1 MDAFRVT
8 GGKPLT
14 GTVRVSGTKNLV
26 SKVMVASML
35 SDQPSVFT
43 NAPVRLGEVDI
54 TADIARSL
62 GSEIAMSGD
71 DNGTLTMLTSAF
83 STTVVPERFAGL
95 NRIPIL
101 MVGPLLHRT
110 GTASVPMPG
119 GDRIGQRPVNYHID
133 ALEQMGAEIKFVDNY
148 FHCTADKLT
157 GTSITLPFPSVGA
170 TENIIMAAV
179 LARGTTII
187 ENAAVEPEI
196 VELMRYLQKMGAIIN
211 LETNRRIIIEGV
223 DRLKGAEQLIM
234 PDRIEAA
241 SFACAA
247 IATKGDVF
255 IDGAMQSSMMTFLN
269 SIRRAGADFEVIGN
283 GIRFFYK
290 DRLKPLAIETDVHPG
305 FMTDWQ
311 QPWVLLMTQAHGMS
325 VVHETVYENRF
336 GYTRELHKM
345 GAQIQLY
352 KSCLGGNPCRFKS
365 LVHPHSAVIL
375 GPTKLQGSHITIPD
389 LRAGFVYLIA
399 ATLAEGESI
408 ITGIHHVERGYE
420 HIQQKLQGVGVTI
433 ERIVVEEA

>member
-1 MDAFRVT
+1 MDAFLVK
-8 GGKPLT
+8 GGKPLS
-14 GTVRVSGTKNLV
+14 GTVRVSGTKNLI

-35 SDQPSVFT
+35 SDTPSTFT

-54 TADIARSL
+54 TGDIAKSL
-62 GSEIAMSGD
+62 GTEISLSDEA
-71 DNGTLTMLTSAF
+71 NGTLTINTPMF
-83 STTVVPERFAGL
+83 KTTVVPERFAGL

-101 MVGPLLHRT
+101 MIGPMLHRT

-119 GDRIGQRPVNYHID
+119 GDKIGARPVNYHVD
-133 ALEQMGAEIKFVDNY
+133 ALEQMGAKIEFVDNY

-157 GTSITLPFPSVGA
+157 GTHIVLPFPSVGA

-187 ENAAVEPEI
+187 DNAAVEPEI

-211 LETNRRIIIEGV
+211 LETNRRIIIDGV
-223 DRLKGAEQLIM
+223 DRLKGAQQRIM

-247 IATKGDVF
+247 IATKGDIF
-255 IDGAMQSSMMTFLN
+255 IEGAMQGTMMTFLN
-269 SIRRAGADFEVIGN
+269 NLRRAGADFDVSGG

-311 QPWVLLMTQAHGMS
+311 QPWVLMMTQAHGMS

-336 GYTRELHKM
+336 GYTQELVKM
-345 GAQIQLY
+345 GAEIQLY
-352 KSCLGGNPCRFKS
+352 KSCLGGNPCRFKT

-375 GPTKLQGSHITIPD
+375 GPAKLKGSRITIPD

-399 ATLAEGESI
+399 AALAEGESI
-408 ITGIHHVERGYE
+408 TTGIHHVERGYE
-420 HIQQKLQGVGVTI
+420 HIQQKLAGLGVDI
-433 ERIVVEEA
+433 QRIKVDE

>member
-14 GTVRVSGTKNLV
+14 GTVRVSGTKNLI
-26 SKVMVASML
+26 SKLMVASLL
-35 SDQPSVFT
+35 SDQTSTFT

-62 GSEIAMSGD
+62 GSEITTSAKE
-71 DNGTLTMLTSAF
+71 NGTLTMHTPAFTTS
-83 STTVVPERFAGL
+83 VVPERFAGL

-110 GTASVPMPG
+110 GMASVPMPG
-119 GDRIGQRPVNYHID
+119 GDKIGQRPVNYHID
-133 ALEQMGAEIKFVDNY
+133 ALEQMGAKIEFVDNY
-148 FHCTADKLT
+148 FHCTADALM

-170 TENIIMAAV
+170 TENIIMSAV

-196 VELMRYLQKMGAIIN
+196 VELMQYLQTMGAIIN

-223 DRLKGAEQLIM
+223 DRLKGAEQRIM
-234 PDRIEAA
+234 PDRIEAV

-255 IDGAMQSSMMTFLN
+255 IEGAMQSTMMTFLN
-269 SIRRAGADFEVIGN
+269 CVRRAGADFDVMDN
-283 GIRFFYK
+283 GIRFYYK
-290 DRLKPLAIETDVHPG
+290 GPLKPLAIETDVHPG

-336 GYTRELHKM
+336 GYTRELQKM

-365 LVHPHSAVIL
+365 QVHPHSVVIL
-375 GPTKLQGSHITIPD
+375 GPTKLKGSDILIPD

-399 ATLAEGESI
+399 ASLAEGESI

-420 HIQQKLQGVGVTI
+420 NIQQKLEGLGVAI
-433 ERIVVEEA
+433 ERIKVKGE

>member
-8 GGKPLT
+8 GGKPLS
-14 GTVRVSGTKNLV
+14 GTVRVSGTKNLI
-26 SKVMVASML
+26 SKLMVASLL
-35 SDQPSVFT
+35 SDDASTFT
-43 NAPVRLGEVDI
+43 NAPIKLGEVDI

-62 GSEIAMSGD
+62 GSDITMTPEAG
-71 DNGTLTMLTSAF
+71 GTLRMETPTF

-101 MVGPLLHRT
+101 MIGPLLHRT

-119 GDRIGQRPVNYHID
+119 GDKIGVRPVNYHIT
-133 ALEQMGAEIKFVDNY
+133 ALEQMGAKVEFANDY
-148 FHCTADKLT
+148 FTCTADKLT
-157 GTSITLPFPSVGA
+157 GTTITLPFPSVGA
-170 TENIIMAAV
+170 TENIIMSAV
-179 LARGTTII
+179 LARGTTILD
-187 ENAAVEPEI
+187 NAAVEPEI
-196 VELMRYLQKMGAIIN
+196 FELMRYLQKMGAIIN
-211 LETNRRIIIEGV
+211 LETNRRIIIDGV
-223 DRLKGAEQLIM
+223 DRLKGTQQRVM

-247 IATKGDVF
+247 IATKGD
-255 IDGAMQSSMMTFLN
+255 IYIEGAMQSTMMTFLN
-269 SIRRAGADFEVIGN
+269 SIRRLGADFDVTGN

-290 DRLKPLAIETDVHPG
+290 DTLKPLAIETDVHPG

-336 GYTRELHKM
+336 GYTRELQKM

-375 GPTKLQGSHITIPD
+375 GPTKLKGSNITIPD

-420 HIQQKLQGVGVTI
+420 HIQQKLQGLGVEI
-433 ERIVVEEA
+433 ERIQVEE

>member
-14 GTVRVSGTKNLV
+14 GTVRVSGTKNLI

-35 SDQPSVFT
+35 SSEASTFT

-54 TADIARSL
+54 TADISRSL
-62 GSEIAMSGD
+62 GSEIAMSHEA
-71 DNGTLTMLTSAF
+71 NGTLTMQTQSF
-83 STTVVPERFAGL
+83 STTVVPQRFAGL

-101 MVGPLLHRT
+101 MIGPLLHRT

-119 GDRIGQRPVNYHID
+119 GDKIGQRPVNYHID
-133 ALEQMGAEIKFVDNY
+133 ALERMGAKIEYVDNY
-148 FHCTADKLT
+148 FHCTADKLS
-157 GTSITLPFPSVGA
+157 GTTISLPFPSVGA
-170 TENIIMAAV
+170 TENVIMSAV

-187 ENAAVEPEI
+187 ENAAIEPEI
-196 VELMRYLQKMGAIIN
+196 VELMRFLQKMGAIIN
-211 LETNRRIIIEGV
+211 LETNRRIIIDGV
-223 DRLKGAEQLIM
+223 DRLKGAQQRIM

-247 IATKGDVF
+247 IATKGDIF
-255 IDGAMQSSMMTFLN
+255 IENALQSPMMTFLN
-269 SIRRAGADFEVIGN
+269 SIRRAGADFDVTGG

-290 DRLKPLAIETDVHPG
+290 DTLKPLAIETDVHPG

-336 GYTRELHKM
+336 GYTRELQKM

-352 KSCLGGNPCRFKS
+352 KSCLGGNLCRFKS

-375 GPTKLQGSHITIPD
+375 GPTKLKGGHILIPD

-399 ATLAEGESI
+399 ASLAEGESI

-420 HIQQKLQGVGVTI
+420 RIQEKLEGLGVSI
-433 ERIVVEEA
+433 ERIKVEEE

>member
-14 GTVRVSGTKNLV
+14 GTVRVSGTKNLI
-26 SKVMVASML
+26 SKVMVASLL
-35 SDQPSVFT
+35 SDQPSTFT
-43 NAPVRLGEVDI
+43 NAPIQLGEVDI

-62 GSEIAMSGD
+62 GSEIAMSPEA
-71 DNGTLTMLTSAF
+71 NGTLTMRTPSF
-83 STTVVPERFAGL
+83 STTVVPQRFAGL

-101 MVGPLLHRT
+101 MIGPLLHRN

-119 GDRIGQRPVNYHID
+119 GDKIGQRPVNYHVD
-133 ALEQMGAEIKFVDNY
+133 ALEQMGAKVEFVDNY
-148 FHCTADKLT
+148 FHCTADKLN
-157 GTSITLPFPSVGA
+157 GTSIHLPFPSVGA
-170 TENIIMAAV
+170 TENIIMSAV

-187 ENAAVEPEI
+187 DNAAVEPEI

-211 LETNRRIIIEGV
+211 LETNRRIVIDGV
-223 DRLKGAEQLIM
+223 DRLKGTEQRIM

-247 IATKGDVF
+247 IATKGDIF
-255 IDGAMQSSMMTFLN
+255 IESAMQSTMMTFLN
-269 SIRRAGADFEVIGN
+269 SIRRLGADFDVTGG

-290 DRLKPLAIETDVHPG
+290 DKLKPLAIETDVHPG

-336 GYTRELHKM
+336 GYTQELQKM

-352 KSCLGGNPCRFKS
+352 KSCLGGSSCRFKS

-375 GPTKLQGSHITIPD
+375 GPTKLKGSRITIPD

-420 HIQQKLQGVGVTI
+420 HIQQKLQGLGVEI
-433 ERIVVEEA
+433 ERVKVEE

>member
-1 MDAFRVT
+1 MDAFLVK
-8 GGKPLT
+8 GGKPLS
-14 GTVRVSGTKNLV
+14 GTVRVSGTKNLI

-35 SDQPSVFT
+35 SDSASTFT
-43 NAPVRLGEVDI
+43 NAPIKLGEVDI
-54 TADIARSL
+54 TGDIAKSL
-62 GSEIAMSGD
+62 GTEIAMSSEA
-71 DNGTLTMLTSAF
+71 NGTLTIQTSQF

-101 MVGPLLHRT
+101 MIGPMLHRT

-119 GDRIGQRPVNYHID
+119 GDKIGVRPVNYHIS
-133 ALEQMGAEIKFVDNY
+133 ALEQMGAKIEFVDNY

-170 TENIIMAAV
+170 TENIIMSAV

-187 ENAAVEPEI
+187 DNAAVEPEI
-196 VELMRYLQKMGAIIN
+196 IELMRYLQRMGAIIN
-211 LETNRRIIIEGV
+211 LETNRRIVIDGV
-223 DRLKGAEQLIM
+223 DRLKGAQQRIM

-247 IATKGDVF
+247 IATKGDIF
-255 IDGAMQSSMMTFLN
+255 IEGALQSTMMTFLN
-269 SIRRAGADFEVIGN
+269 NIRRAGADFDVTGG

-311 QPWVLLMTQAHGMS
+311 QPWVLMMTQAHGMS

-336 GYTRELHKM
+336 GYTQELRNM

-352 KSCLGGNPCRFKS
+352 KSCLGGNPCRFKT

-375 GPTKLQGSHITIPD
+375 GPTKLKGSRITIPD

-399 ATLAEGESI
+399 ASLAEGESI
-408 ITGIHHVERGYE
+408 TTGIHHVERGYE
-420 HIQQKLQGVGVTI
+420 HIQQKLAGLGVDI
-433 ERIVVEEA
+433 ERITVDDV

>member
-1 MDAFRVT
+1 MDAFLVK
-8 GGKPLT
+8 GGKPLS
-14 GTVRVSGTKNLV
+14 GTVRVSGTKNLI

-35 SDQPSVFT
+35 SDTASTFT

-54 TADIARSL
+54 TGDIAKSL
-62 GSEIAMSGD
+62 GTEIALSD
-71 DNGTLTMLTSAF
+71 EANGTLTINTPTF
-83 STTVVPERFAGL
+83 KTTVVPERFAGL

-101 MVGPLLHRT
+101 MIGPMLHRT

-119 GDRIGQRPVNYHID
+119 GDKIGARPVNYHIT
-133 ALEQMGAEIKFVDNY
+133 ALEQMGAKIEFVDNY

-157 GTSITLPFPSVGA
+157 GTHIVLPFPSVGA
-170 TENIIMAAV
+170 TENIIMASV

-187 ENAAVEPEI
+187 DNAAVEPEI

-211 LETNRRIIIEGV
+211 LETNRRIIIDGV
-223 DRLKGAEQLIM
+223 DRLKGAQQRIM

-247 IATKGDVF
+247 IATKGDIF
-255 IDGAMQSSMMTFLN
+255 IEGAMQGTMMTFLN
-269 SIRRAGADFEVIGN
+269 NLRRAGADFDVSGG

-311 QPWVLLMTQAHGMS
+311 QPWVLMMTQAHGMS

-336 GYTRELHKM
+336 GYTQELVKM

-352 KSCLGGNPCRFKS
+352 KSCLGGNPCRFKT
-365 LVHPHSAVIL
+365 LVHPHSAVIM
-375 GPTKLQGSHITIPD
+375 GPAKLKGSRITIPD

-399 ATLAEGESI
+399 AALAEGESI
-408 ITGIHHVERGYE
+408 TTGIHHVERGYE
-420 HIQQKLQGVGVTI
+420 HIQQKLAGLGVDI
-433 ERIVVEEA
+433 QRIKVDE

>member
-14 GTVRVSGTKNLV
+14 GTVRVSGTKNLI
-26 SKVMVASML
+26 SKLMVASLL
-35 SDQPSVFT
+35 SDQQSTFT

-62 GSEIAMSGD
+62 GSEIAISPVG
-71 DNGTLTMLTSAF
+71 NGTLTMHTPSF
-83 STTVVPERFAGL
+83 TTTVVPQRFAGL

-101 MVGPLLHRT
+101 MIGPLLHRT
-110 GTASVPMPG
+110 GSASVPMPG
-119 GDRIGQRPVNYHID
+119 GDKIGQRPVNYHID
-133 ALEQMGAEIKFVDNY
+133 ALEQMGANIEFVDNY

-170 TENIIMAAV
+170 TENIIMSAV

-196 VELMRYLQKMGAIIN
+196 VELMQFLQTMGAIIN
-211 LETNRRIIIEGV
+211 LETNRRIIIDGV

-255 IDGAMQSSMMTFLN
+255 IDGAMQSTMMTFLN
-269 SIRRAGADFEVIGN
+269 NIRRAGADFDVADG

-290 DRLKPLAIETDVHPG
+290 GPLKPLAIETDVHPG

-336 GYTRELHKM
+336 GYTRELQKM

-375 GPTKLQGSHITIPD
+375 GPTKLMGSHITIPD

-399 ATLAEGESI
+399 ASLAEGESI

-420 HIQQKLQGVGVTI
+420 HIQQKLEGLGVDI
-433 ERIVVEEA
+433 ERIKVEDE

>member
-14 GTVRVSGTKNLV
+14 GSVRVGGTKNLI

-35 SDQPSVFT
+35 SDAPSTFT
-43 NAPVRLGEVDI
+43 NAPIQLGEVDI
-54 TADIARSL
+54 TGDIARSL
-62 GSEIAMSGD
+62 GSKISTSSD
-71 DNGTLTMLTSAF
+71 DNGTLTIQTSSF
-83 STTVVPERFAGL
+83 STTVVPQRFAGL

-101 MVGPLLHRT
+101 MIGPLLHRT

-119 GDRIGQRPVNYHID
+119 GDKIGVRPVNYHID
-133 ALEQMGAEIKFVDNY
+133 ALEQMGAKIEFVDNY

-157 GTSITLPFPSVGA
+157 GTSIVLPFPSVGA
-170 TENIIMAAV
+170 TENIIMSAV

-187 ENAAVEPEI
+187 DNAAVEPEI

-223 DRLKGAEQLIM
+223 DRLKGAEQPIM
-234 PDRIEAA
+234 PDRIEAV

-255 IDGAMQSSMMTFLN
+255 IESAQQSTMMTFLN
-269 SIRRAGADFEVIGN
+269 NIRRAGADFEVTVD
-283 GIRFFYK
+283 GIRFFYQDK
-290 DRLKPLAIETDVHPG
+290 LRPLAIETDVHPG

-336 GYTRELHKM
+336 GYTRELQKM

-352 KSCLGGNPCRFKS
+352 KSCLGSTPCRFKS
-365 LVHPHSAVIL
+365 LVHPHSAVVL
-375 GPTKLQGSHITIPD
+375 GPTKLKGSHITIPD

-420 HIQQKLQGVGVTI
+420 HIQRKLQGLGVEI
-433 ERIVVEEA
+433 ERIVVKDE

>member
-8 GGKPLT
+8 GGKPLM
-14 GTVRVSGTKNLV
+14 GTVRVSGTKNLI
-26 SKVMVASML
+26 SKVMVASL
-35 SDQPSVFT
+35 LTDQQCTFT
-43 NAPVRLGEVDI
+43 NAPIKLGEVDI
-54 TADIARSL
+54 TGDIARSL
-62 GSEIAMSGD
+62 GTEITTSPEEH
-71 DNGTLTMLTSAF
+71 GTLTMQTASF
-83 STTVVPERFAGL
+83 TTTIVPQRFAGL

-101 MVGPLLHRT
+101 MLGPLLHRT

-119 GDRIGQRPVNYHID
+119 GDKIGQRPVNYHID
-133 ALEQMGAEIKFVDNY
+133 ALEQMGAKIEFKDNY
-148 FHCTADKLT
+148 FHCTADRLV
-157 GTSITLPFPSVGA
+157 GTSIALPFPSVGA
-170 TENIIMAAV
+170 TENIMLSAV

-196 VELMRYLQKMGAIIN
+196 VEVMRYLQKMGAIIN
-211 LETNRRIIIEGV
+211 LETNRRIVIDGV
-223 DRLKGAEQLIM
+223 DRLKGAELYIM

-247 IATKGDVF
+247 IATKGDIF
-255 IDGAMQSSMMTFLN
+255 IENALQGTMMTFLN
-269 SIRRAGADFEVIGN
+269 TIRQTGADFDVIGG
-283 GIRFFYK
+283 GIRFYYK
-290 DRLKPLAIETDVHPG
+290 DTLKPLAIETDVHPG

-336 GYTRELHKM
+336 GYTRELQKM

-375 GPTKLQGSHITIPD
+375 GPTKLKGSRISIPD

-399 ATLAEGESI
+399 ASLAEGESI

-420 HIQQKLQGVGVTI
+420 HIQQKLEGLGVTI
-433 ERIVVEEA
+433 ERITVEE